1 MLSNLGTHEGDNI
14 FMSLTKHKIRP
25 KGILCFS
32 GGGNS
37 SELSLIIEAPF
48 IDFQ

>member
-48 IDFQ
+48 IDF